1 LLAIIAR
8 STQRDRGQRKEKVE
22 ECRRKGLG
30 GMSLAAS
37 GRNAKLCGSDGKFAP
52 TNIWKRGNGFGDG
65 TILTHYC

>member
-1 LLAIIAR
+1 VEGTR
-8 STQRDRGQRKEKVE
+8 RTQRDRGQRKEKVE
-22 ECRRKGLG
+22 ECRRKRLG

-52 TNIWKRGNGFGDG
+52 TTFGRGATDLVNG